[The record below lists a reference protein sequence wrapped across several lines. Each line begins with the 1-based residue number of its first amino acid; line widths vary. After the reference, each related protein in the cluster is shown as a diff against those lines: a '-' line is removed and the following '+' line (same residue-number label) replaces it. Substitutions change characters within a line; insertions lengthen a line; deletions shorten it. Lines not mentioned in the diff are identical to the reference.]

1 MSTPAINTIIKMME
15 TLPEEA
21 QEQVVDL
28 LREVILEMQ
37 AEAAWDESF
46 KSTQGKLVSAAK
58 RARQEIKEGRSTP
71 MDFSKL

>member
-15 TLPEEA
+15 TLPEDA

-28 LREVILEMQ
+28 LREVISEMQ
-37 AEAAWDESF
+37 DESAWDESF
-46 KSTQGKLVSAAK
+46 KRTQGKLVSAAK
-58 RARQEIKEGRSTP
+58 RARKEIEEGRSTP